1 MEASASSLAIC
12 LEEAG
17 AAREIPAP
25 KEQEKMGFRTLEIRE
40 EAHRSFPVEK
50 WEISTREAEKT
61 KEGLCRME

>member
-1 MEASASSLAIC
+1 MA
-12 LEEAG
+12 AG

-25 KEQEKMGFRTLEIRE
+25 EEQEKMGFRKLEIRE

-61 KEGLCRME
+61 KGEICRME